1 MRETNL
7 LTPVFAA
14 CSELDGVQL
23 EQLRPGEGRIDLSL
37 TMKDGMFNRILGE
50 ECGTEIHG
58 DKHLLRLMKELRDE
72 TGMSVLIDDELY
84 TVIVPGDINASG
96 TVNTADMR
104 LLQRV
109 LVGETE
115 LTDTAALAAD
125 LNENGRPDAADLVL
139 LAAKMQRD

>member
-1 MRETNL
+1 M
-7 LTPVFAA
+7 
-14 CSELDGVQL
+14 
-23 EQLRPGEGRIDLSL
+23 
-37 TMKDGMFNRILGE
+37 
-50 ECGTEIHG
+50 
-58 DKHLLRLMKELRDE
+58 
-72 TGMSVLIDDELY
+72 LIDDKLY

-125 LNENGRPDAADLVL
+125 LKKGRPDAADLVL
-139 LAAKMQRD
+139 LDAKMQRD

>member
-1 MRETNL
+1 MYTSSS
-7 LTPVFAA
+7 AA
-14 CSELDGVQL
+14 AS
-23 EQLRPGEGRIDLSL
+23 GRL
-37 TMKDGMFNRILGE
+37 K
-50 ECGTEIHG
+50 
-58 DKHLLRLMKELRDE
+58 
-72 TGMSVLIDDELY
+72 TGMSVLIDDKLY

-125 LNENGRPDAADLVL
+125 LNGRPDAADLVL
-139 LAAKMQRD
+139 LAAKMRQD

>member
-1 MRETNL
+1 
-7 LTPVFAA
+7 
-14 CSELDGVQL
+14 
-23 EQLRPGEGRIDLSL
+23 
-37 TMKDGMFNRILGE
+37 
-50 ECGTEIHG
+50 
-58 DKHLLRLMKELRDE
+58 
-72 TGMSVLIDDELY
+72 MSVLIDDELY

-139 LAAKMQRD
+139 LDAKMQRD

>member
-1 MRETNL
+1 
-7 LTPVFAA
+7 
-14 CSELDGVQL
+14 
-23 EQLRPGEGRIDLSL
+23 
-37 TMKDGMFNRILGE
+37 
-50 ECGTEIHG
+50 
-58 DKHLLRLMKELRDE
+58 
-72 TGMSVLIDDELY
+72 MSALIDDELY

-139 LAAKMQRD
+139 LDAKMQRD

>member
-1 MRETNL
+1 M
-7 LTPVFAA
+7 
-14 CSELDGVQL
+14 G
-23 EQLRPGEGRIDLSL
+23 
-37 TMKDGMFNRILGE
+37 
-50 ECGTEIHG
+50 
-58 DKHLLRLMKELRDE
+58 
-72 TGMSVLIDDELY
+72 VLIDDELY

-139 LAAKMQRD
+139 LAAKMRRD

>member
-1 MRETNL
+1 MLRQQ
-7 LTPVFAA
+7 
-14 CSELDGVQL
+14 SYGQL
-23 EQLRPGEGRIDLSL
+23 
-37 TMKDGMFNRILGE
+37 K
-50 ECGTEIHG
+50 
-58 DKHLLRLMKELRDE
+58 

-139 LAAKMQRD
+139 LAGKMQRD

>member
-1 MRETNL
+1 
-7 LTPVFAA
+7 
-14 CSELDGVQL
+14 
-23 EQLRPGEGRIDLSL
+23 
-37 TMKDGMFNRILGE
+37 
-50 ECGTEIHG
+50 
-58 DKHLLRLMKELRDE
+58 
-72 TGMSVLIDDELY
+72 MSALIDDELY

-115 LTDTAALAAD
+115 LTDTAALATD

-139 LAAKMQRD
+139 LAAKMRQD

>member
-1 MRETNL
+1 MI
-7 LTPVFAA
+7 F
-14 CSELDGVQL
+14 
-23 EQLRPGEGRIDLSL
+23 
-37 TMKDGMFNRILGE
+37 E
-50 ECGTEIHG
+50 EFKGTGNME
-58 DKHLLRLMKELRDE
+58 LRLSRELADKR
-72 TGMSVLIDDELY
+72 LFPAI
-84 TVIVPGDINASG
+84 DINASG

-109 LVGETE
+109 LVGEAE

>member
-1 MRETNL
+1 
-7 LTPVFAA
+7 
-14 CSELDGVQL
+14 
-23 EQLRPGEGRIDLSL
+23 
-37 TMKDGMFNRILGE
+37 
-50 ECGTEIHG
+50 
-58 DKHLLRLMKELRDE
+58 
-72 TGMSVLIDDELY
+72 MSVLIDDELY

-125 LNENGRPDAADLVL
+125 LNENGRPDAADLVRSPPKCSGTKPHKRVAQGRFCCGGESNCKAVL
-139 LAAKMQRD
+139 

>member
-1 MRETNL
+1 MRKTQKQNTRSKYKPLITAFACHET
-7 LTPVFAA
+7 PSA
-14 CSELDGVQL
+14 
-23 EQLRPGEGRIDLSL
+23 
-37 TMKDGMFNRILGE
+37 
-50 ECGTEIHG
+50 
-58 DKHLLRLMKELRDE
+58 KEF
-72 TGMSVLIDDELY
+72 ELY

>member
-1 MRETNL
+1 MEVYTSSS
-7 LTPVFAA
+7 AA
-14 CSELDGVQL
+14 AS
-23 EQLRPGEGRIDLSL
+23 GRL
-37 TMKDGMFNRILGE
+37 K
-50 ECGTEIHG
+50 
-58 DKHLLRLMKELRDE
+58 
-72 TGMSVLIDDELY
+72 TGMSVLIDDKLY

-104 LLQRV
+104 LLQCV

-139 LAAKMQRD
+139 LDAKMQRD

>member
-1 MRETNL
+1 MYTSSS
-7 LTPVFAA
+7 AA
-14 CSELDGVQL
+14 AS
-23 EQLRPGEGRIDLSL
+23 GRLKI
-37 TMKDGMFNRILGE
+37 
-50 ECGTEIHG
+50 
-58 DKHLLRLMKELRDE
+58 
-72 TGMSVLIDDELY
+72 GMSVLIDDELY

>member
-1 MRETNL
+1 MYTSSS
-7 LTPVFAA
+7 AA
-14 CSELDGVQL
+14 VS
-23 EQLRPGEGRIDLSL
+23 GRL
-37 TMKDGMFNRILGE
+37 K
-50 ECGTEIHG
+50 
-58 DKHLLRLMKELRDE
+58 

-139 LAAKMQRD
+139 LDAKMQRD